1 MGMLN
6 VEADLRGRLAEAL
19 APVDV
24 RVSVPDP
31 RPKELAVIT
40 REGGGRENALID
52 SAGIGIYCYA
62 ESRQRAWEIADA
74 TADAIA
80 CLPFAAGYA
89 RVDMEAMYS
98 DPDPLSKSPRYY
110 LSYTIKTF
118 RP

>member
-1 MGMLN
+1 MPILN
-6 VEADLRGRLAEAL
+6 VEADLRERLSEAL
-19 APVDV
+19 APVVV
-24 RVSVPDP
+24 RASVPDP
-31 RPKELAVIT
+31 RPDELVT
-40 REGGGRENALID
+40 VSREGGRRENALID

-62 ESRQRAWEIADA
+62 ESKQRAWEMADA
-74 TADAIA
+74 TADAVA
-80 CLPFAAGYA
+80 GLPFAAGYA